1 MKRWDEMIL
10 TGIEKALLR
19 IKLLTHLKH
28 KFTLRVPQVVL
39 NSLTDELALF
49 LLMAVYPQGC

>member
-1 MKRWDEMIL
+1 MIL